1 MTRATNNGPSFA
13 TRLPQASVARRA
25 IHALQRVRFWSA
37 SLLVAALLASAPA
50 SSAEDQTWKIN
61 LKNAD
66 IGEFVAQIAAITGKT
81 FVIDPRVK
89 GKVTVIS
96 NASLDES
103 GIYELFLSVLRVHGF
118 AAIDAGGVVRIQQ
131 QTLAKQS
138 GSPLDTAAQISGE
151 QLVTRVIAAQYV
163 DSAELVKTL
172 RPMIP
177 QYGHIAAVTQPNVV
191 IISDHAENIVRLMRI
206 IQRIDIA
213 DDEQIVVIPLKEAWV
228 TNVVELLEKLA
239 PDQLGKNSKGPQRI
253 QVIANERNN
262 SIVLRGKSRPV
273 AEARKLIEQLDQPA
287 TTTGATQVIY
297 LSHGDAPNVAE
308 ILNGLV
314 SERQAEGTAGP
325 TEINIQADEAL
336 NAIVVRADPST
347 MSEILSIVE
356 KLDVRRTQV
365 LIEAAIVDI
374 SLDGTYD
381 FGVDMAGVDASGKT
395 TPLFSTSLTGALAPL
410 LSGVVGPEAVPLEE
424 GGPNIPFE
432 VLGNQN
438 QSTVAVARIDPDGFS
453 FAAILQALATNA
465 QANLLS
471 TPSILTLDNEEAKIL
486 VGQEVP
492 FRTGSFT
499 TTGDSSNNPF
509 TTIQRQD
516 VGVTLT
522 VTPHIHD
529 GKSVRLEIAQESS
542 NVILASALAVSDSGF
557 SDVVTNKRTIDTTVL
572 VEDRQT
578 IVLGGLIQDDV
589 SESERKVPF
598 FGDIPVLGRL
608 FRTTSE
614 QKTKRNL
621 LVFLRPTVLRTAE
634 EVDATTNRK
643 YQGVWE
649 LEIHSRAEENEEF
662 EPPPIDTI
670 YDGRK
675 E

>member
-1 MTRATNNGPSFA
+1 MTSATNNGTVFA
-13 TRLPQASVARRA
+13 TKFTW
-25 IHALQRVRFWSA
+25 ALVRNWVMPFVLA
-37 SLLVAALLASAPA
+37 VLL
-50 SSAEDQTWKIN
+50 SSPITSTAQDQTWKIN

-138 GSPLDTAAQISGE
+138 GSPLDTAENISGE

-191 IISDHAENIVRLMRI
+191 IISDHAENILRLMRI

-262 SIVLRGKSRPV
+262 SIVLRGKSRPI

-297 LSHGDAPNVAE
+297 LSHGDAANVAE
-308 ILNGLV
+308 ILSSLV
-314 SERQAEGTAGP
+314 SERQAEGTGP

-395 TPLFSTSLTGALAPL
+395 VPLFSTSLTGALGPL
-410 LSGVVGPEAVPLEE
+410 LSGITPPVATPLPE
-424 GGPNIPFE
+424 GGAGLPIDF
-432 VLGNQN
+432 VGGQN
-438 QSTVAVARIDPDGFS
+438 QSTLAVARFDPNGFS
-453 FAAILQALATNA
+453 FAAILQALATNS

-499 TTGDSSNNPF
+499 TTTDGANNPF

-516 VGVTLT
+516 VGITLT
-522 VTPHIHD
+522 VTPHVHD

-542 NVILASALAVSDSGF
+542 NVILASALAVSQSGF

-578 IVLGGLIQDDV
+578 IVLGGLIQDDI

-621 LVFLRPTVLRTAE
+621 LVFLRPTVMRTTE

-649 LEIHSRAEENEEF
+649 LEIQSRAEEDEEF
-662 EPPPIDTI
+662 EPPPIDSI
-670 YDGRK
+670 YEGHK